1 MKKQKTAPAESAV
14 QTEKKGTG
22 IQIDKK
28 TVFGIT
34 ALLLVIM
41 LLAGVLTQVVP
52 RGEYQM
58 DDSGMV
64 INGTYH
70 EFAGDEGKMPWWK
83 IILAPIMVF
92 TSSQITTGIGIVVF
106 IVLIGGTFLILDRSG
121 VLKYIMSSVV
131 RKFEKKKYLLL
142 AVIVFVCMMMSSV
155 VGVLEESLTLVPLAV
170 AISLA
175 LGWDSFVGLGISMV
189 SIAFGYTAAT
199 FNPFNV
205 GILQTMANLPLFSG
219 LAYRLLFFVCVYV
232 SLVLFLIV
240 YAKKIEKNPEKSLCY
255 ESDKELR
262 VRFGAEV
269 DDEALN
275 NPALKKATKTFVGCV
290 GGVLLIVAVSFALQ
304 KVDAISDSV
313 KELINYL
320 PLVGMAILFTV
331 GGISAGYIAG
341 IRGKALGGGFL
352 EGVKTIAPCLPMIW
366 AILSITYVLQEGN
379 IIHMILYHVYNLTS
393 SMSKTGALFAIFLF
407 VVTLEFIVGSGT
419 AKAFLIMPIVLPL
432 ADLLGTDKA
441 VDSPRVH
448 NGRRLLQYSLSHER
462 NNGHR
467 HRHGRHILRQISALV
482 VEAVRYGVHT
492 RRSCDAR
499 RRRDRLL
506 IKIKDPYLFRVRISF
521 IYYASI
527 SSRAGRPPRLRNS
540 SKSCFLYSSG

>member
-142 AVIVFVCMMMSSV
+142 AVIVYVCMMMSSV

-175 LGWDSFVGLGISMV
+175 LG
-189 SIAFGYTAAT
+189 
-199 FNPFNV
+199 
-205 GILQTMANLPLFSG
+205 
-219 LAYRLLFFVCVYV
+219 
-232 SLVLFLIV
+232 
-240 YAKKIEKNPEKSLCY
+240 
-255 ESDKELR
+255 
-262 VRFGAEV
+262 
-269 DDEALN
+269 
-275 NPALKKATKTFVGCV
+275 
-290 GGVLLIVAVSFALQ
+290 
-304 KVDAISDSV
+304 
-313 KELINYL
+313 
-320 PLVGMAILFTV
+320 
-331 GGISAGYIAG
+331 
-341 IRGKALGGGFL
+341 
-352 EGVKTIAPCLPMIW
+352 
-366 AILSITYVLQEGN
+366 
-379 IIHMILYHVYNLTS
+379 
-393 SMSKTGALFAIFLF
+393 
-407 VVTLEFIVGSGT
+407 
-419 AKAFLIMPIVLPL
+419 
-432 ADLLGTDKA
+432 
-441 VDSPRVH
+441 
-448 NGRRLLQYSLSHER
+448 
-462 NNGHR
+462 
-467 HRHGRHILRQISALV
+467 
-482 VEAVRYGVHT
+482 
-492 RRSCDAR
+492 
-499 RRRDRLL
+499 
-506 IKIKDPYLFRVRISF
+506 
-521 IYYASI
+521 
-527 SSRAGRPPRLRNS
+527 
-540 SKSCFLYSSG
+540 

>member
-58 DDSGMV
+58 NDSGMV

-205 GILQTMANLPLFSG
+205 GILQTMADLPLFSG
-219 LAYRLLFFVCVYV
+219 LAYRVLFFVCVYA

-275 NPALKKATKTFVGCV
+275 NPALKK
-290 GGVLLIVAVSFALQ
+290 
-304 KVDAISDSV
+304 VDAISDSV
-313 KELINYL
+313 KELINNL

-331 GGISAGYIAG
+331 GGIAAGYIAG

-379 IIHMILYHVYNLTS
+379 IIHTILYHVYNLTS

-407 VVTLEFIVGSGT
+407 VVALEFIVGSGT

-432 ADLLGTDKA
+432 ADLLGLTRQSIVLAFTMGDGFCNILYPTSGIMVIAIGMVGISYGKYLRWSWKLFVMEFGLAALAMLGA
-441 VDSPRVH
+441 VAI
-448 NGRRLLQYSLSHER
+448 GY
-462 NNGHR
+462 
-467 HRHGRHILRQISALV
+467 
-482 VEAVRYGVHT
+482 
-492 RRSCDAR
+492 
-499 RRRDRLL
+499 
-506 IKIKDPYLFRVRISF
+506 
-521 IYYASI
+521 
-527 SSRAGRPPRLRNS
+527 
-540 SKSCFLYSSG
+540 

>member
-205 GILQTMANLPLFSG
+205 GILQTMADLPLFSG
-219 LAYRLLFFVCVYV
+219 LAYRVLFFVCVYA

-255 ESDKELR
+255 ESDEELR

-379 IIHMILYHVYNLTS
+379 IIHTILYHVYNLTS

-407 VVTLEFIVGSGT
+407 VVALEFIVGSGT
-419 AKAFLIMPIVLPL
+419 AKAFFDN
-432 ADLLGTDKA
+432 ADSPAARRSARADKA

-467 HRHGRHILRQISALV
+467 HRHGWHILRQISALV
-482 VEAVRYGVHT
+482 VEAVRYGVRT
-492 RRSCDAR
+492 RRACDAR
-499 RRRDRLL
+499 CSRDRLL

-540 SKSCFLYSSG
+540 SNSCFLYSSG

>member
-155 VGVLEESLTLVPLAV
+155 VGVLEESLTLVPLS
-170 AISLA
+170 AIPPRRSTR
-175 LGWDSFVGLGISMV
+175 SM
-189 SIAFGYTAAT
+189 S
-199 FNPFNV
+199 
-205 GILQTMANLPLFSG
+205 
-219 LAYRLLFFVCVYV
+219 
-232 SLVLFLIV
+232 
-240 YAKKIEKNPEKSLCY
+240 
-255 ESDKELR
+255 
-262 VRFGAEV
+262 
-269 DDEALN
+269 
-275 NPALKKATKTFVGCV
+275 
-290 GGVLLIVAVSFALQ
+290 VSFRRWRICRCSRALHTE
-304 KVDAISDSV
+304 SCSS
-313 KELINYL
+313 
-320 PLVGMAILFTV
+320 
-331 GGISAGYIAG
+331 SA
-341 IRGKALGGGFL
+341 
-352 EGVKTIAPCLPMIW
+352 
-366 AILSITYVLQEGN
+366 
-379 IIHMILYHVYNLTS
+379 
-393 SMSKTGALFAIFLF
+393 SM
-407 VVTLEFIVGSGT
+407 
-419 AKAFLIMPIVLPL
+419 
-432 ADLLGTDKA
+432 
-441 VDSPRVH
+441 
-448 NGRRLLQYSLSHER
+448 
-462 NNGHR
+462 
-467 HRHGRHILRQISALV
+467 
-482 VEAVRYGVHT
+482 
-492 RRSCDAR
+492 RRSC
-499 RRRDRLL
+499 
-506 IKIKDPYLFRVRISF
+506 
-521 IYYASI
+521 
-527 SSRAGRPPRLRNS
+527 
-540 SKSCFLYSSG
+540 CF

>member
-52 RGEYQM
+52 RGEYQR

-205 GILQTMANLPLFSG
+205 GILQTMADLPLFSG
-219 LAYRLLFFVCVYV
+219 LAYRALFFVCVYA

-313 KELINYL
+313 KELINNL

-379 IIHMILYHVYNLTS
+379 IIHTILYHVYNLTS

-407 VVTLEFIVGSGT
+407 VVALEFIVGSGT

-432 ADLLGTDKA
+432 ADLLGLTRQSIVLAFTMGDGFCNILYPTSGIMVIAIGMVGISYGKYLRWSWKLFVMEFALAALAMLGA
-441 VDSPRVH
+441 VAI
-448 NGRRLLQYSLSHER
+448 GY
-462 NNGHR
+462 
-467 HRHGRHILRQISALV
+467 
-482 VEAVRYGVHT
+482 
-492 RRSCDAR
+492 
-499 RRRDRLL
+499 
-506 IKIKDPYLFRVRISF
+506 
-521 IYYASI
+521 
-527 SSRAGRPPRLRNS
+527 
-540 SKSCFLYSSG
+540 

>member
-58 DDSGMV
+58 DGSGMV

-155 VGVLEESLTLVPLAV
+155 VGVLEESLTLVPFAV

-205 GILQTMANLPLFSG
+205 GILQTMADLPLFSG
-219 LAYRLLFFVCVYV
+219 LAYRVLFFVCVYA

-275 NPALKKATKTFVGCV
+275 NPRA
-290 GGVLLIVAVSFALQ
+290 Q
-304 KVDAISDSV
+304 K
-313 KELINYL
+313 
-320 PLVGMAILFTV
+320 G
-331 GGISAGYIAG
+331 
-341 IRGKALGGGFL
+341 
-352 EGVKTIAPCLPMIW
+352 
-366 AILSITYVLQEGN
+366 
-379 IIHMILYHVYNLTS
+379 
-393 SMSKTGALFAIFLF
+393 
-407 VVTLEFIVGSGT
+407 
-419 AKAFLIMPIVLPL
+419 
-432 ADLLGTDKA
+432 DK
-441 VDSPRVH
+441 DI
-448 NGRRLLQYSLSHER
+448 RRL
-462 NNGHR
+462 
-467 HRHGRHILRQISALV
+467 
-482 VEAVRYGVHT
+482 
-492 RRSCDAR
+492 R
-499 RRRDRLL
+499 RRRITYSCGVVCAPKGRCDKRLGKRADKQSSARRHGYSL
-506 IKIKDPYLFRVRISF
+506 HRRRNLGG
-521 IYYASI
+521 IY
-527 SSRAGRPPRLRNS
+527 RGHPRQGTRRRLPRRS
-540 SKSCFLYSSG
+540 QDYSSLPADDLGYPLDNLRPAGGQHNPHDTLSCL

>member
-121 VLKYIMSSVV
+121 VL
-131 RKFEKKKYLLL
+131 
-142 AVIVFVCMMMSSV
+142 
-155 VGVLEESLTLVPLAV
+155 EESLTLVPLAV

-205 GILQTMANLPLFSG
+205 GILQTMADLPLFSG
-219 LAYRLLFFVCVYV
+219 LAYRVLFFVCVYA

-313 KELINYL
+313 KELINNL

-379 IIHMILYHVYNLTS
+379 IIHTILYHVYNLTS

-407 VVTLEFIVGSGT
+407 VVALEFIVGSGT

-432 ADLLGTDKA
+432 ADLLGLTRQSIVLAFTMGDGFCNILYPTSGIMVIAIGMVGISYGKYLRWSWKLFVMEFALAALAMLGA
-441 VDSPRVH
+441 VAI
-448 NGRRLLQYSLSHER
+448 GY
-462 NNGHR
+462 
-467 HRHGRHILRQISALV
+467 
-482 VEAVRYGVHT
+482 
-492 RRSCDAR
+492 
-499 RRRDRLL
+499 
-506 IKIKDPYLFRVRISF
+506 
-521 IYYASI
+521 
-527 SSRAGRPPRLRNS
+527 
-540 SKSCFLYSSG
+540 

>member
-205 GILQTMANLPLFSG
+205 GILQTMADLPLFSG
-219 LAYRLLFFVCVYV
+219 LAYRVLFFVCVYA

-275 NPALKKATKTFVGCV
+275 NPALKK
-290 GGVLLIVAVSFALQ
+290 
-304 KVDAISDSV
+304 VDAISDSV
-313 KELINYL
+313 KELINNL

-331 GGISAGYIAG
+331 GGIAAGYIAG

-379 IIHMILYHVYNLTS
+379 IIHTILYHVYNLTS

-407 VVTLEFIVGSGT
+407 VVALEFIVGSGT

-432 ADLLGTDKA
+432 ADLLGLTRQSIVLAFTMGDGFCNILYPTSGIMVIAIGMVGISYGKYLRWSWKLFVMEFGLAALAMLGA
-441 VDSPRVH
+441 VAI
-448 NGRRLLQYSLSHER
+448 GY
-462 NNGHR
+462 
-467 HRHGRHILRQISALV
+467 
-482 VEAVRYGVHT
+482 
-492 RRSCDAR
+492 
-499 RRRDRLL
+499 
-506 IKIKDPYLFRVRISF
+506 
-521 IYYASI
+521 
-527 SSRAGRPPRLRNS
+527 
-540 SKSCFLYSSG
+540 

>member
-205 GILQTMANLPLFSG
+205 GILQTMADLPLFSG
-219 LAYRLLFFVCVYV
+219 LAYRVLFFVCVYA

-262 VRFGAEV
+262 VCFGAEV

-313 KELINYL
+313 KELINNL

-379 IIHMILYHVYNLTS
+379 IIHTILYHVYNLTS

-407 VVTLEFIVGSGT
+407 VVALEFIVGSG
-419 AKAFLIMPIVLPL
+419 KGVFDN
-432 ADLLGTDKA
+432 ADSPAARRSARADKA

-462 NNGHR
+462 NNGHC
-467 HRHGRHILRQISALV
+467 HRHGWHILRQISALV
-482 VEAVRYGVHT
+482 VEAVRYGVRT

-506 IKIKDPYLFRVRISF
+506 IKIKDPYLFRVRIF
-521 IYYASI
+521 LHITLQ
-527 SSRAGRPPRLRNS
+527 SRRERADRRA
-540 SKSCFLYSSG
+540 

>member
-142 AVIVFVCMMMSSV
+142 AVIVFVCMMMSSI

-205 GILQTMANLPLFSG
+205 GILQTMADLPLFSG

-275 NPALKKATKTFVGCV
+275 NPALKK
-290 GGVLLIVAVSFALQ
+290 
-304 KVDAISDSV
+304 VDAISDSV
-313 KELINYL
+313 KELINNL

-331 GGISAGYIAG
+331 GGIAAGYIAG

-379 IIHMILYHVYNLTS
+379 IIHTILYHVYNLTS

-407 VVTLEFIVGSGT
+407 VVALEFIVGSGT

-432 ADLLGTDKA
+432 ADLLGLTRQSIVLAFTMGDGFCNILYPTSGIMVIAIGMVGISYGKYLRWSWKLFVMEFGLAALAMLGA
-441 VDSPRVH
+441 VAI
-448 NGRRLLQYSLSHER
+448 GY
-462 NNGHR
+462 
-467 HRHGRHILRQISALV
+467 
-482 VEAVRYGVHT
+482 
-492 RRSCDAR
+492 
-499 RRRDRLL
+499 
-506 IKIKDPYLFRVRISF
+506 
-521 IYYASI
+521 
-527 SSRAGRPPRLRNS
+527 
-540 SKSCFLYSSG
+540 

>member
-121 VLKYIMSSVV
+121 VL
-131 RKFEKKKYLLL
+131 
-142 AVIVFVCMMMSSV
+142 
-155 VGVLEESLTLVPLAV
+155 EESLTLVPLAV

-205 GILQTMANLPLFSG
+205 GILQTMADLPLFSG
-219 LAYRLLFFVCVYV
+219 LAYRVLFFVCVYA

-262 VRFGAEV
+262 GRFGAEV

-379 IIHMILYHVYNLTS
+379 IIHTILYHVYNLTS

-407 VVTLEFIVGSGT
+407 VVALEFIVGSGT

-432 ADLLGTDKA
+432 ADLLGLTRQSIVLAFTMGDGFCNILYPTSGIMVIAIGMVGISYGKYLRWSWKLFVMEFGLAALAMLGA
-441 VDSPRVH
+441 VAI
-448 NGRRLLQYSLSHER
+448 GY
-462 NNGHR
+462 
-467 HRHGRHILRQISALV
+467 
-482 VEAVRYGVHT
+482 
-492 RRSCDAR
+492 
-499 RRRDRLL
+499 
-506 IKIKDPYLFRVRISF
+506 
-521 IYYASI
+521 
-527 SSRAGRPPRLRNS
+527 
-540 SKSCFLYSSG
+540 